1 MYQSEVFQESELVK
15 YSSLCFHCC
24 SVALFV
30 LQDNRRE
37 SEIILKIFKN
47 FQMLCTA
54 LYPLTE
60 MTLDKI
66 QFLEAFVEDG
76 SDDLQDKPDFYV
88 TEGGDPYQEI
98 TFNAGYGMRTT
109 LQSVVDAG
117 LLSLQEVIFATN
129 LQPKIK
135 VYF

>member
-1 MYQSEVFQESELVK
+1 
-15 YSSLCFHCC
+15 
-24 SVALFV
+24 
-30 LQDNRRE
+30 
-37 SEIILKIFKN
+37 
-47 FQMLCTA
+47 
-54 LYPLTE
+54 

-117 LLSLQEVIFATN
+117 LLSLQEVKTASLPICS
-129 LQPKIK
+129 QKIK
-135 VYF
+135 VYFLSVIMCYRKSIML